1 MYGQEDIEIHPDHR
15 GVVPAS
21 EAAQVRD
28 LRAEEQWER
37 YDSVVIGDGAAD
49 QSRGW
54 FNTWNAFA
62 GAQQLRW
69 FSGRDP
75 GVGSAFTNQFDSR
88 SDWAQ
93 DFHQVMCE
101 FIAPPGMADIESDG
115 NDALITPTLFAQ
127 LLPQYLRLRVVLS
140 DSDDIAAAPAS
151 HYPAGF
157 GTSYPL
163 VSAAAAPTVYAGNNG
178 EPIVSNTWKFPEP
191 VMLAAKSQ
199 IRIEGEI
206 SQPLAGA
213 FLAMAGPGFKLIPAA
228 NGQDFQ
234 LANFYII
241 RITLRGPRY
250 LQLRGA
256 RTSA

>member
-1 MYGQEDIEIHPDHR
+1 MYGQDIEVHPDSR
-15 GVVPAS
+15 GVIPPS
-21 EAAQVRD
+21 EAAEVRK

-37 YDSVVIGDGAAD
+37 YDSVIIGNGAEQ

-54 FNTWNAFA
+54 FNTWVNFA
-62 GAQQLRW
+62 AAQQLRW

-75 GVGSAFTNQFDSR
+75 GVGSAFTNQFDAR

-101 FIAPPGMADIESDG
+101 FICPAGLADFTSDG
-115 NDALITPTLFAQ
+115 NDALVTQMLFGQ
-127 LLPQYLRLRVVLS
+127 WLMQYLRLRVVLS

-151 HYPAGF
+151 HFPAGF

-163 VSAAAAPTVYAGNNG
+163 VSTAAAPAVYAGNNG
-178 EPIVSNTWKFPEP
+178 EPVVANSWKFPEP
-191 VMLAAKSQ
+191 VMLAAKST

-206 SQPLAGA
+206 SQPLRGA
-213 FLAMAGPGFKLIPAA
+213 FAAMAGPGNLNIPIP
-228 NGQDFQ
+228 GGVFE
-234 LANFYII
+234 LPMFYII

-256 RTSA
+256 RSART